1 MEQLAYADCI
11 LLNKID
17 LIEDDDSIKD
27 TEAELQG
34 IERRIKA
41 INGAAQIF
49 RCKQSNVEPKNVIG
63 LDAFS
68 LDRGLKMV
76 ARKRTQTSNMITHVR
91 DAHVCQYSRLDAC
104 MTYLI

>member
-1 MEQLAYADCI
+1 MSDRHVFF

-27 TEAELQG
+27 KEAELQG
-34 IERRIKA
+34 IESRIKA

-68 LDRGLKMV
+68 LDRVLKMV
-76 ARKRTQTSNMITHVR
+76 QPAKEPNHPT
-91 DAHVCQYSRLDAC
+91 
-104 MTYLI
+104 